1 MYSDKTQRNIFGMT
15 ASEIIQEIKAMSAQ
29 ERERVMAFL
38 LQYEKDQTTVHYA
51 DDQAANEASDRVL
64 KKHAKLMRKL
74 AS

>member
-1 MYSDKTQRNIFGMT
+1 MT